1 MSVPGPI
8 ILVLALIGWVF
19 TAILA
24 RAAWIRPRIPP
35 LSERAIAGT
44 VISSFVTV
52 YGLVASNT
60 DAGFFSFDASDAKAI
75 VRLLVLV
82 VGLLPIVW
90 GVLYLSGHL
99 GGTEE

>member
-24 RAAWIRPRIPP
+24 RAAWIRPRIST
-35 LSERAIAGT
+35 LSERALAGI
-44 VISSFVTV
+44 VISTFSTL

-60 DAGFFSFDASDAKAI
+60 DLGFVTFDSDT
-75 VRLLVLV
+75 VRSILRILVLV

-90 GVLYLSGHL
+90 GALYLSGHL

>member
-1 MSVPGPI
+1 MTVPGAG
-8 ILVLALIGWVF
+8 ILLLALVGWAF

-35 LSERAIAGT
+35 LTERAIAGI

-60 DAGFFSFDASDAKAI
+60 DAGFLTFDAEAAKTL
-75 VRLLVLV
+75 VRFLVLV

-90 GVLYLSGHL
+90 GVLYVTGRL
-99 GGTEE
+99 GAES